1 LTKSPIGSFLQQALE
16 LSTSNRTTTY
26 LRDGW
31 KMPDAVALLY
41 SLYLYA
47 EHTGRHAFTLTELI
61 KAHDTP
67 DAPGVSPGD
76 IFGLDNKK
84 LRECIQGLALTFP
97 DYIRVSFINDLD
109 NIVLESKHTSLN
121 ILDLAEA

>member
-1 LTKSPIGSFLQQALE
+1 MQQALE
-16 LSTSNRTTTY
+16 LSTNNRTTTY

-31 KMPDAVALLY
+31 QMPDAVALLY

-61 KAHDTP
+61 KVHDTP
-67 DAPGVSPGD
+67 DAPGVSPAD
-76 IFGLDNKK
+76 IYGLDNKK

-109 NIVLESKHTSLN
+109 NIVLESKFSSLD
-121 ILDLAEA
+121 ILDLAET